1 LDYPI
6 AASGFRDRR
15 WLMTL
20 AVLAIGCLGLYLV
33 GASGYDLLTDDEMRY
48 AEAGRRMVE
57 SGDWIVPEYNGYPR
71 YQKPILFYWLQALSQ
86 AMFGTTAWAARLPTA
101 VAGTL
106 LVLLIASLAREL
118 WGYLAGVCSGVV
130 LAVMAGV
137 VLLSRMVMTDIV
149 LLLFIQA
156 ALGAFYVAQ
165 LRHPSE
171 RRRWYLAMWTALALG
186 FLTKGPIAYL
196 LPAAFLLPWLV
207 VRGEL
212 LAVLREIRPAWG
224 LAIALLVAGPWYVT
238 AHLVTHGQFTHHFFI
253 TENVGRFLTNVNP
266 HEAPPFLYFLIL
278 IPLTFPWAGLLPQ
291 VVRTAMTA
299 PLRGPFREA
308 IPLLLLGQAVLVFV
322 VFTLSRTRVW
332 TYTLP
337 MLPPLALLVGRWI
350 AQKLA
355 NPSPADRPLRPAS
368 WAFFAVALLL
378 AVGSGFVSADH
389 LPEAVRHADLLFQV
403 RLLAW
408 LLVSLSLLVIVT
420 DYLGRLA
427 RSLTVLVVGTVVFY
441 LTATFTVVP
450 TVDELLRE
458 PVRQAARQI
467 CEQRAN
473 VVVTCHVH
481 ELGLNFLTGQRCI
494 LHWRTHKP
502 EDLADLLEGPGR
514 VFVLI
519 DPGRWHEFEAL
530 PLHVW
535 DWNRRF
541 VLAAN
546 FPPDPSPY
554 SPGQRASPS
563 LATAQPGSGRSAS
576 EQASLEQPGR

>member
-1 LDYPI
+1 
-6 AASGFRDRR
+6 
-15 WLMTL
+15 MTL
-20 AVLAIGCLGLYLV
+20 TVLSIGCLGLYLA

-57 SGDWIVPEYNGYPR
+57 SGDWVVPEYNGSPR
-71 YQKPILFYWLQALSQ
+71 YQKPILFYWLQAISQ
-86 AMFGTTAWAARLPTA
+86 AMFGPTAWAARLPTA

-106 LVLLIASLAREL
+106 LVLLIASLSREL

-130 LAVMAGV
+130 LAVTAGV
-137 VLLSRMVMTDIV
+137 VLLSRMAMTDIV
-149 LLLFIQA
+149 LLLFLQA
-156 ALGAFYVAQ
+156 GLGAFYLAQ
-165 LRHPSE
+165 LRSPSE
-171 RRRWYLAMWTALALG
+171 RKPWYLAMWTALSLG
-186 FLTKGPIAYL
+186 FLTKGPIAYV
-196 LPAAFLLPWLV
+196 LPTAFLLPWLA

-212 LAVLREIRPAWG
+212 LVVLREIRVTWG

-238 AHLVTHGQFTHHFFI
+238 AHIVTDGQFTQHFFV

-266 HEAPPFLYFLIL
+266 HEAPPFLYVLIL

-291 VVRTAMTA
+291 VVRTAVTA

-308 IPLLLLGQAVLVFV
+308 VPLLLLGQAVLVFV

-332 TYTLP
+332 TYMLP

-355 NPSPADRPLRPAS
+355 SPPSADKPLRPAS

-378 AVGSGFVSADH
+378 AIGSGFLSADH
-389 LPEAVRHADLLFQV
+389 LPEPVRDPGLLFQV

-408 LLVSLSLLVIVT
+408 LLVGLSSLVIVT
-420 DYLGRLA
+420 ACLA
-427 RSLTVLVVGTVVFY
+427 RLTMSLTVLVVGTVVFY
-441 LTATFTVVP
+441 LTATYTVVP

-458 PVRQAARQI
+458 PVRWAAKQI
-467 CEQRAN
+467 REQRPN

-494 LHWRTHKP
+494 LHWRTHTP
-502 EDLADLLEGPGR
+502 EDLADLIEGPGR

-519 DPGRWHEFEAL
+519 DPGRWPEFEAL
-530 PLHVW
+530 PLYVW
-535 DWNRRF
+535 DWNHRF
-541 VLAAN
+541 VLTAN
-546 FPPDPSPY
+546 FPPKM
-554 SPGQRASPS
+554 SPS
-563 LATAQPGSGRSAS
+563 HPDSRDLTSPQAMLEESNDPAIERTSLR
-576 EQASLEQPGR
+576 EQAR

>member
-1 LDYPI
+1 ML
-6 AASGFRDRR
+6 G
-15 WLMTL
+15 
-20 AVLAIGCLGLYLV
+20 IGCLGLYLA

-57 SGDWIVPEYNGYPR
+57 SGDWLIPEYNGYPR

-86 AMFGTTAWAARLPTA
+86 TLFGTTAWSARLPSA
-101 VAGTL
+101 VAGML

-118 WGYLAGVCSGVV
+118 WGYQAGLSSGIV
-130 LAVMAGV
+130 LGVMAGV

-149 LLLFIQA
+149 LLLFLQA
-156 ALGAFYVAQ
+156 GLGAFYVAQ
-165 LRHPSE
+165 LRSPHE
-171 RRRWYLAMWTALALG
+171 RGPWYLAMWTALALG
-186 FLTKGPIAYL
+186 FLTKGPIACV
-196 LPAAFLLPWLV
+196 LPAAFLLPWLA

-212 LAVLREIRPAWG
+212 LAVLREIRAAWG

-238 AHLVTHGQFTHHFFI
+238 AHIVTDGQFTYHFFI
-253 TENVGRFLTNVNP
+253 TENLGRFLTNVNP

-291 VVRTAMTA
+291 VVRTAVTA

-308 IPLLLLGQAVLVFV
+308 VPLLLLGQAVLVFV
-322 VFTLSRTRVW
+322 VFTFSRTRVW

-350 AQKLA
+350 AQKLDHPCCSDKA
-355 NPSPADRPLRPAS
+355 LRPAS
-368 WAFFAVALLL
+368 WAFFVVALLL
-378 AVGSGFVSADH
+378 AIGSGFLSADH
-389 LPEAVRHADLLFQV
+389 LPEVVRHPGLLFQI

-408 LLVSLSLLVIVT
+408 LLVGLSLLVIVT
-420 DYLGRLA
+420 DCLARLA
-427 RSLTVLVVGTVVFY
+427 TSLTVLVLGTVVFY
-441 LTATFTVVP
+441 LTATYTVVP
-450 TVDELLRE
+450 TADQLLRE
-458 PVRQAARQI
+458 PVRQAAKQLR
-467 CEQRAN
+467 EQQAT

-481 ELGLNFLTGQRCI
+481 ELGLNFLAGQRCI
-494 LHWRTHKP
+494 LHWRTHTAD
-502 EDLADLLEGPGR
+502 DLADLLDGPGR

-546 FPPDPSPY
+546 FPPDS
-554 SPGQRASPS
+554 GKNLAGKRDSPS
-563 LATAQPGSGRSAS
+563 LAEVQRDSGRSAS
-576 EQASLEQPGR
+576 VRASLEQAGR